1 MKTSLDIPD
10 EMLSDLLKFTKKS
23 TKKDAIITAISEF
36 NQRYRMQRLV
46 RHAGKLKNLMTQDEL
61 RKMRQ

>member
-36 NQRYRMQRLV
+36 NQRYRMRRLV